1 MCVYLLIRKRA
12 VLRKIPAISMAIV
25 IIPNFPYMFNENI
38 TFLIK
43 IFTTKTRRHKE
54 YSHEKARKST
64 KKHEKAQKTTKK

>member
-1 MCVYLLIRKRA
+1 
-12 VLRKIPAISMAIV
+12 MAIV